1 MASMRNYSR
10 ARSTISLVK
19 LQEIMKEHIAE
30 PTDDWMEV
38 TEQSLLIKLYL
49 PFFVALGQE
58 TARVN
63 GVAVAQ
69 SAESL
74 WKLGRQK
81 SHLFGTALEKAF
93 TYAKRAGDLA
103 VDGSKLTQE
112 VRQVYISMTGRFP
125 GEQKQALTPVKVG
138 PGVKGEPVAKVK
150 AELCQ
155 AKEELAQSS
164 GSRCLIEP

>member
-1 MASMRNYSR
+1 MASMRSYSR
-10 ARSTISLVK
+10 AESTISLVK

-38 TEQSLLIKLYL
+38 TDQSLLIKLYL

-58 TARVN
+58 TASVN
-63 GVAVAQ
+63 GVALST

-81 SHLFGTALEKAF
+81 SHLFGTASEKAF

-112 VRQVYISMTGRFP
+112 VRQV
-125 GEQKQALTPVKVG
+125 
-138 PGVKGEPVAKVK
+138 
-150 AELCQ
+150 
-155 AKEELAQSS
+155 
-164 GSRCLIEP
+164 